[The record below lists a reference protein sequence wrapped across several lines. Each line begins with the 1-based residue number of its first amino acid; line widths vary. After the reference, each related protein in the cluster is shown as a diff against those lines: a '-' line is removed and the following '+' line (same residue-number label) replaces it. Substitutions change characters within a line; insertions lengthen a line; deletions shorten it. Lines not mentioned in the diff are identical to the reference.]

1 MVVYF
6 VYGLYGPVVGIP
18 GFEPGTSNSRS
29 WRANRTALHPEQVV
43 GGYLFYRV
51 EINGIARVPAF
62 VVRAVVAICLQ
73 QGPYCYGPLVCY
85 VGIPGFEPGTPC
97 SQSRCANRTA
107 LHPDNLIDSGDK
119 SILKISNLQI
129 FRAFFSENINF
140 FGRCLPYN
148 TREASYCLFVA

>member
-1 MVVYF
+1 ME
-6 VYGLYGPVVGIP
+6 LIP

-29 WRANRTALHPEQVV
+29 WRANLTALHPEQVV

-51 EINGIARVPAF
+51 EINGIARVPAL

-73 QGPYCYGPLVCY
+73 QGPYLYGPLVCY

-119 SILKISNLQI
+119 SIRKISNIQI
-129 FRAFFSENINF
+129 FRAFFSKKLHF
-140 FGRCLPYN
+140 PLR
-148 TREASYCLFVA
+148 YCSFIYCIGSGGLCCGIVCDLCIGVLS